1 MMSKNVADRLRV
13 YLLLFV
19 SAATLVGVYLIAAQ
33 RDLKVLP
40 LGGVVYPTQG
50 YGYFLALWT
59 FFGGVSALTLALA
72 LARMA
77 NMPLGQRFK
86 ESLAS
91 ITTKDASWIAVLSTL
106 AFLVPA
112 AVRVLVLQFA
122 PLTDDEAI
130 YRFTAET
137 LASGR
142 LAAPRPPGHLF
153 WDRAFMAIDDQWIGQ
168 YFLGWPALLSLFK
181 RVGFDEFASC
191 VFAALTIP
199 PVYWS
204 VRRLDSIV
212 AARVAATLF
221 VFSPMLMIGS
231 ATLMSHAACL
241 CACAWALWFFLL
253 AREPDSKVWTHG
265 AFALLV
271 SIAFFNR
278 PFTTLSLC
286 AGLVIWWLAVLP
298 TSQSRL
304 QKAGLFAA
312 VSSVMAI
319 LFFGANYA
327 ITGNPLYVPY
337 QRVMHYTIEN
347 HYRFGYFGPNAKVDV
362 AGLNFNLA
370 EAIPAWMAALWRFT
384 YAVGGWPV
392 GFVFLPFAQS
402 RSTRVLWM
410 MLSTHILLHV
420 VIVDGGVDS
429 FGPTHYY
436 ELSLPFL
443 MLTGIGVAQLRRWLH
458 AQRNEFASLPWAP
471 SLPLALLTAL
481 IVTSL
486 LGFTT
491 IRLKTVGHIAESV
504 RAPTEILEGEDIHN
518 AVMFRRGR
526 HNTRCRSFPAKHYV
540 FWPPHNDPDLSNDL
554 LWANHLTLEW
564 DKALM
569 REHFPDRKGYIYY
582 WKSPCELALM
592 DLDEIP
598 PNGVDD
604 APELNAKPTKG
615 PDD

>member
-1 MMSKNVADRLRV
+1 MISEKTGSRLRV
-13 YLLLFV
+13 YLLLLV
-19 SAATLVGVYLIAAQ
+19 SAVAFSGVYQIATE
-33 RDLKVLP
+33 RGLKTLP
-40 LGGVVYPTQG
+40 LGHVVYPTMG

-59 FFGGVSALTLALA
+59 FLGGVSALTLALA
-72 LARMA
+72 LARIA
-77 NMPLGQRFK
+77 NMPFGERLRQ
-86 ESLAS
+86 SLTS

-106 AFLVPA
+106 AFLLPA

-130 YRFTAET
+130 YQFTAET

-153 WDRAFMAIDDQWIGQ
+153 WDRAFMAIDDHWFGQ
-168 YFLGWPALLSLFK
+168 YFLGWPALLSLFNH
-181 RVGFDEFASC
+181 VGFEEFASC

-212 AARVAATLF
+212 AGRVAAILF

-231 ATLMSHAACL
+231 ATLMGHAACL
-241 CACAWALWFFLL
+241 CASAWALWFFLL

-278 PFTTLSLC
+278 PFTTVALC
-286 AGLVIWWLAVLP
+286 VGLVIWWLAVLP
-298 TSQSRL
+298 TSESRL
-304 QKAGLFAA
+304 QKAALFAA
-312 VSSVMAI
+312 VSSAMAA
-319 LFFGANYA
+319 LFLGANYA

-337 QRVMHYTIEN
+337 QRVMDYTIEN
-347 HYRFGYFGPNAKVDV
+347 HYRFGYLAPNTEPGVV
-362 AGLNFNLA
+362 GINFNL
-370 EAIPAWMAALWRFT
+370 EKAIPAWMAALWRFT
-384 YAVGGWPV
+384 YSAGGWPV

-410 MLSTHILLHV
+410 MLTTYVLFHIV
-420 VIVDGGVDS
+420 MVNGGVDS

-458 AQRNEFASLPWAP
+458 AHRNAFASLAWAP
-471 SLPLALLTAL
+471 SLPLALLMAL

-486 LGFTT
+486 FGFTT
-491 IRLKTVGHIAESV
+491 IRLKTVGHIADAV
-504 RAPTEILEGEDIHN
+504 RLPMEILEEGDIHN
-518 AVMFRRGR
+518 AVLFRRGY
-526 HNTRCRSFPAKHYV
+526 HHTRCGSFPARHYV
-540 FWPPHNDPDLSNDL
+540 FWPPHNDPDLTNDL
-554 LWANHLTLEW
+554 LWANHLSLEW

-582 WKSPCELALM
+582 WKGQCELALM

-604 APELNAKPTKG
+604 APELNAKPTKN